1 MSASLF
7 EKLYGTAVVAK
18 HLLREWRVPYLSD
31 DAIGHIRDQ
40 RLRQIVDYAAATVPF
55 YRDFFDQRGVDPA
68 DIQSVDDLER
78 LPLIDRETVRK
89 QPQAFVS
96 QSKWGRE
103 AIPFATSGSTGTPLT
118 VFHDRY
124 SLLANVAIGQREK
137 EVDRQVLGRG
147 GRRRKLSIGPAQATT
162 GEKAAAW
169 IRKISFVPAGRRRGR
184 ISFLDPIERII
195 EVINER
201 RPAVI
206 SCFAGSYLEMLFKT
220 VAARGLRMHLPR
232 AATYRGDALSDA
244 GRRLIEEDF
253 GVRVLSRYN
262 AVEAFKIGFTCEE
275 RTGFHLHD
283 DLTHVRI
290 VDPQGQAL
298 PPGERGEVVISN
310 LFNRGTVLLNY
321 RLGDVASLCQER
333 CHCGRNLRL
342 LSSLEGRTG
351 DLIYRPDGRFVHYA
365 AIWWVF
371 NVRRDVLQ
379 YQLIQHEMERFE
391 LKVVTP
397 DRATFDA
404 IVGDL
409 IDELRRLLGESAVV
423 EAAYHERLEPSAGG
437 KFRPVLSLVEPDW

>member
-1 MSASLF
+1 MSGGFLDR
-7 EKLYGTAVVAK
+7 LYGTAVVAR
-18 HLLREWRVPYLSD
+18 HLIGEWRVPYLSAE
-31 DAIGHIRDQ
+31 AIGHIRDQ
-40 RLRQIVDYAAATVPF
+40 RLRQIVDYAAASVPF
-55 YRDFFDQRGVDPA
+55 YRDFFDQGGIDPA
-68 DIQSVDDLER
+68 DIRSVDDLQR
-78 LPLIDRETVRK
+78 LPLIDKETVRK

-103 AIPFATSGSTGTPLT
+103 AIPFTTSGSTGTPLT

-137 EVDRQVLGRG
+137 EVHRQVLGRG
-147 GRRRKLSIGPAQATT
+147 GRRRKVRIAPTQATT
-162 GEKAAAW
+162 GDKAAAS
-169 IRKISFVPAGRRRGR
+169 IRKISFVPAGRGRGT
-184 ISFLDPIERII
+184 ISFLEPIEHII
-195 EVINER
+195 DVVNER

-220 VAARGLRMHLPR
+220 VAARGVKMHRPH
-232 AATYRGDALSDA
+232 AATYRGDALSEA

-253 GVRVLSRYN
+253 QVPVLSRYN

-290 VDPQGQAL
+290 VDPQGQIL

-333 CHCGRNLRL
+333 CRCGRNLRL

-379 YQLIQHEMERFE
+379 YQLIQHELERFE

-397 DRATFDA
+397 DRATFGG
-404 IVGDL
+404 IVGEL
-409 IDELRRLLGESAVV
+409 VEELRGLLGGSAVV
-423 EAAYHERLEPSAGG
+423 EAAYYERLEPSAGG
-437 KFRPVLSLVEPDW
+437 KFRPVVSLVEPDW